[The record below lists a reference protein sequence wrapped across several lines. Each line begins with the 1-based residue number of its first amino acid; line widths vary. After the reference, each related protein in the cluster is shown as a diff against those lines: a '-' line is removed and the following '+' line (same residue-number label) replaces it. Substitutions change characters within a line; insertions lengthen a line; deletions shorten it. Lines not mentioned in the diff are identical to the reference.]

1 MPIYEYACPRC
12 GHLFE
17 KFQSIHAAAVANCE
31 QCGRSV
37 KRIISRSSFILRG
50 TGWYATDYKKDA
62 PAKRP
67 GPQLKRN

>member
-17 KFQSIHAAAVANCE
+17 KLQSTHDAHVTSCE
-31 QCGRSV
+31 QCGRPA
-37 KRIISRSSFILRG
+37 KRVISRSSFILRG
-50 TGWYATDYKKDA
+50 TGWYATDYKKET

-67 GPQLKRN
+67 ETS